1 MNYASKCSGR
11 QTQRSVQKGAAK
23 HCQTKAYCPDP
34 PAFGAPCPAL
44 ELQQLWTSLQI
55 SHGKR
60 AENIK
65 THSKISDPRWKMH
78 SSPITG
84 NGLTVSQQD
93 LFKYKCRHGS
103 WPSAP
108 PSRQFL
114 YPKGH
119 FATTLSR
126 PFSTTQCS
134 MTCHSILGPKARW
147 NSGSHQENSI
157 NLNSSCPSFIT
168 NCCFLEVLPIPNNQ
182 KIRPSH
188 VCVGEVWSWYRG
200 PRRRCPAG
208 CHVDQVHT
216 WRVRMDPNG
225 SKALY
230 KWFSHNCHT
239 QINIDYALASTC
251 DAVNIRS
258 ADPSESMVA

>member
-23 HCQTKAYCPDP
+23 HCQTKAYCPD

-65 THSKISDPRWKMH
+65 THSKLSDPRWKMH

-134 MTCHSILGPKARW
+134 MSCHSILGPKARW

-168 NCCFLEVLPIPNNQ
+168 NCCFLRCCPFPITKKSDLRTCAWEKFEVGIEAQEGAVLQDVMLIKFTHEESEWIQMVRRHSTNGFPIIAIP
-182 KIRPSH
+182 KSTSTMRLHRH
-188 VCVGEVWSWYRG
+188 VM
-200 PRRRCPAG
+200 P
-208 CHVDQVHT
+208 
-216 WRVRMDPNG
+216 
-225 SKALY
+225 
-230 KWFSHNCHT
+230 
-239 QINIDYALASTC
+239 
-251 DAVNIRS
+251 
-258 ADPSESMVA
+258 